1 MFDTLLSM
9 SALPLLF
16 TSYNSWGT
24 SLNLLFF
31 YITWSTLLLSHPP
44 IKVELVGTAV
54 VRVLFYWLPTLLFL
68 AFDVAIPSL
77 SRSIK
82 LQGVRGLGQGSG
94 GRAKA
99 VHRFQVV
106 AWATTNMLLGIAVQG
121 AIEYIFTELLGRKS
135 ALRIARVL
143 PMPGELLW
151 DVLRGVLVREVRT
164 PRPQRRVAVA
174 DAGATGVAV
183 LHPSVPAP

>member
-1 MFDTLLSM
+1 MFDTLISM

-16 TSYNSWGT
+16 SYNSWGT

-44 IKVELVGTAV
+44 IKLELIGTAI

-68 AFDVAIPSL
+68 FFDMAIPSL
-77 SRSIK
+77 ARSIK
-82 LQGVRGLGQGSG
+82 LQGVRGLGQGRG
-94 GRAKA
+94 GAKA
-99 VHRFQVV
+99 MHRLKVV
-106 AWATTNMLLGIAVQG
+106 AWAMVNMLLGIAVQG
-121 AIEYIFTELLGRKS
+121 AIEYLFTEILGRKS

-151 DVLRGVLVREVRT
+151 GVLRGVLLREVRQLS
-164 PRPQRRVAVA
+164 RLAEGEQ
-174 DAGATGVAV
+174 G
-183 LHPSVPAP
+183 

>member
-1 MFDTLLSM
+1 M

-44 IKVELVGTAV
+44 VKVELVGTAV

-68 AFDVAIPSL
+68 AFDVAVPSL

-82 LQGVRGLGQGSG
+82 LQGARGLGRGG

-99 VHRFQVV
+99 AHRFKVV
-106 AWATTNMLLGIAVQG
+106 AWAAANMLLGIAVQG
-121 AIEYIFTELLGRKS
+121 AIEHLFTELLGRKS

-151 DVLRGVLVREVRT
+151 DVLRGVLVREVR
-164 PRPQRRVAVA
+164 PPSPSAPQRETSSR
-174 DAGATGVAV
+174 G
-183 LHPSVPAP
+183 